1 VAIIGCGAVT
11 SSSHLPVLAGHE
23 RVRVTALVD
32 PDRERATRL
41 AALYGMPA
49 VFTSLEDVDQTVADA
64 ALVATPAFLHT
75 EHSIA
80 LMRRGLHVLV
90 EKPMALTLKDAE
102 QMVAVSRQTD
112 RVLTVGL
119 FRRLIPAI
127 RLFRAALDA
136 GEIGELVHVDA
147 EVGSAY
153 TWPLTTMAGMRK
165 EQNGGGCLADMGPHL
180 LDLLVYLA
188 NGTPELI
195 EYADNGSSGIETEA
209 LVKFVLRTPR
219 GLVPARA
226 ELSRTRTLRNTIRVQ
241 GQSGTIEWSFG
252 DRYKLQVQRD
262 RVLVDTLSATP
273 RPYLL
278 EARWRDE
285 VEQIGYEGF
294 RTQFDDWI
302 NAIESGVEPQ
312 LSAVSVLPTVKLM
325 EECYERRVPTEEPWF
340 TESLVSPA
348 SAKRPVSS
356 TAAPRVLIAGASGFI
371 GCRLSERLHFGSD
384 WQVRA
389 LIRTP
394 GRAVRLGRMP
404 IEFAVGDLTSE
415 TDLAK
420 ALEGC
425 DAVVHSGVGTSW
437 KRSERIETNVKGTK
451 NLVDAAMKAGVK
463 RFVHLSTI
471 ALYGDDV
478 TGTITEDTP
487 ARPKKGWDY
496 AESKYAAEQIVLE
509 AAARG
514 LPAVVLRVAVVY
526 GPHNM
531 TVTVR
536 PLQSLVENRLVL
548 VECADVASNTIYV
561 DNLCA
566 GIQLA
571 LEAPSTV
578 NGQTFMLSDDDGYTW
593 GDYFGYFAE
602 SLGLPLRHESK
613 AQHPRPVAPSTMTRW
628 LRSTRDVVLSPETKG
643 LAKRIYNAEPW
654 GNPARWF
661 IDTFPG
667 ATQALKNRIRPEE
680 GLVYRPVPST
690 SSNAAPFVVNPI
702 HASVSAAKARSVL
715 GYEPVVSRQR
725 AMELTLAW
733 ARYARLVPDQVD
745 APRPAVIA

>member
-1 VAIIGCGAVT
+1 M
-11 SSSHLPVLAGHE
+11 
-23 RVRVTALVD
+23 RVTALVD

-41 AALYGMPA
+41 AALYGRPS
-49 VFTSLEDVDQTVADA
+49 VFTSLEAVDQTVADA
-64 ALVATPAFLHT
+64 AIVATPAFLHA

-90 EKPMALTLKDAE
+90 EKPMALTLNDAE
-102 QMVAVSRQTD
+102 QMVAVSRQTG

-153 TWPLTTMAGMRK
+153 TWPLTTMAGMRR

-180 LDLLVYLA
+180 LDLLLYLA

-195 EYADNGSSGIETEA
+195 EYADNGSSGIETES

-219 GLVPARA
+219 GVVPARA

-241 GQSGTIEWSFG
+241 GQAGTIEWSFG
-252 DRYKLQVQRD
+252 ERYRLQVRTD
-262 RVLVDTLSATP
+262 RVLVDTMSSTP

-312 LSAVSVLPTVKLM
+312 LSAASVLPTVKLM

-340 TESLVSPA
+340 TESLTSPA
-348 SAKRPVSS
+348 PAKRTVPSP
-356 TAAPRVLIAGASGFI
+356 APRRVLIAGASGFI

-384 WQVRA
+384 WKVRA

-425 DAVVHSGVGTSW
+425 DAVVHSVVGNSW
-437 KRSERIETNVKGTK
+437 KSSERIETNVKGTK

-471 ALYGDDV
+471 ALYSDDV
-478 TGTITEDTP
+478 TGTITEETP

-514 LPAVVLRVAVVY
+514 LPAIVLRVAVVY

-531 TVTVR
+531 TISVR
-536 PLQSLVENRLVL
+536 PLQSLVQNQLVL
-548 VECADVASNTIYV
+548 VECADVSSNTIYV

-571 LEAPSTV
+571 LDAPAAV

-593 GDYFGYFAE
+593 GDYFGYFAQA
-602 SLGLPLRHESK
+602 LALPLRHESK
-613 AQHPRPVAPSTMTRW
+613 AQHPRRVAPSVMTRW
-628 LRSTRDVVLSPETKG
+628 YRGTRDLVLSPETKG
-643 LAKRIYNAEPW
+643 LAKRIYNSEPW
-654 GNPARWF
+654 GSPARWF
-661 IDTFPG
+661 IETFPG
-667 ATQALKNRIRPEE
+667 VTQSLKERIRPDE
-680 GLVYRPVPST
+680 GPVYRPT
-690 SSNAAPFVVNPI
+690 QATTGAAPFVVDPI
-702 HASVSAAKARSVL
+702 HASVSAEKARRLL

-725 AMELTLAW
+725 AMELTLTW
-733 ARYARLVPDQVD
+733 ARYARLVPDRVGT
-745 APRPAVIA
+745 PNHVEIG